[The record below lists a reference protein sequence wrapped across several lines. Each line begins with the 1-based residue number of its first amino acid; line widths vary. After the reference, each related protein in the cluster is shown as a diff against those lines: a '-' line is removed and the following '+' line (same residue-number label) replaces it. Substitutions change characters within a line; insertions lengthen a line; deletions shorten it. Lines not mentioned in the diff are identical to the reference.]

1 MKAYL
6 AVIKDAFRAAIAA
19 KLLYVMLV
27 LITIFLAVLVP
38 LSFRSI
44 PSSRLRQLD
53 IKRPFDLATRLY
65 EASASS
71 LNGGYDAYIWSQLGE
86 RTQERV
92 SEYFKPDS
100 DAKPGEDFNRINQG
114 DRMNFFIL
122 GDLQRLIKEPNF
134 YDAEVFADLEL
145 EEEGRTL
152 VANVKN
158 LKEEEAARLNRLLL
172 EAVFPLELAKSP
184 ATGVRFTYLGMDLPF
199 DNLVVTQNELR
210 SFSNLKIG
218 RAHV

>member
-65 EASASS
+65 EASA
-71 LNGGYDAYIWSQLGE
+71 
-86 RTQERV
+86 
-92 SEYFKPDS
+92 
-100 DAKPGEDFNRINQG
+100 
-114 DRMNFFIL
+114 
-122 GDLQRLIKEPNF
+122 
-134 YDAEVFADLEL
+134 
-145 EEEGRTL
+145 
-152 VANVKN
+152 
-158 LKEEEAARLNRLLL
+158 
-172 EAVFPLELAKSP
+172 
-184 ATGVRFTYLGMDLPF
+184 
-199 DNLVVTQNELR
+199 
-210 SFSNLKIG
+210 
-218 RAHV
+218 